1 MRFSVLGPLEV
12 TAGERTVEL
21 VGVKQ
26 RAALGY
32 LLLHANQIVPISRLL
47 GAMWSV
53 GEAPATSRKILQNA
67 VWGLRRALAADSHPR
82 SPAMLLTRAPGYQ
95 IRVEPDQVDLYLY
108 DRWVKDGRNALAA
121 DDPALSAASLRKA
134 LALWRGPALADVA
147 ETGAMWPELN
157 SLQSA
162 RLDVMEDYFEAELAC
177 GRYLSV
183 LSAVESMVEAEPLRE
198 RACGQLMRAL
208 YYCGRQA
215 DALGVYSR
223 VRTALI
229 EGLGLEPGRELRLLQ
244 EAILTHDPALH
255 VPTPLPGVP
264 HRASVSATSVS
275 ASVSASASVDT
286 PESPVPARREPA
298 RGDQGSPTERR
309 NVSVLLVRGRLGN
322 EFSTVPAER
331 VDDVLEGVA
340 AMTREKIEQHGGVV
354 AASIGSVCLGLFE
367 ARDDAQDGGRDGAS
381 RAVRAAVAIRDSLVP
396 AAVPAGPACSAGAA
410 GGPDD
415 RTRPALRGLAVR
427 AAVATGDAL
436 VRHRSDDST
445 TPLSVNGALLD
456 VCHSLLALVPL
467 GAVQVCDNTHRA
479 TVSEIRYRRIAG
491 TPSRW
496 AAEDTARPARSD
508 LAVAA
513 RPAPVTEHE
522 SELDLMRGILERTR
536 RCELPHLVTVLGESD
551 GCRSQVLAEFR
562 RRASGGGSPGGGHF
576 LFWHAPPSVP
586 DGPHALR
593 REIVATYCGLR
604 EGDSPATVDDKLC
617 DVVQSVAR
625 SREGARR
632 LRIRLG
638 SLLAPVGSGPR
649 GTGRR
654 EVEQDWRQF
663 LGHVARDRPLV
674 IVMDDLHL
682 AGARLLDLV
691 ENLAGTAGPVPLL
704 TVAAARPE
712 LLLRRPSWSG
722 GGPHTATIT
731 INGSPAPE
739 PGMNQL
745 LESLLAT

>member
-95 IRVEPDQVDLYLY
+95 IRVEPDHVDLYLY

-121 DDPALSAASLRKA
+121 GDPALSAASLRKA

-177 GRYLSV
+177 GRHLSV

-223 VRTALI
+223 VRTALV

-255 VPTPLPGVP
+255 VPAPLPGVP
-264 HRASVSATSVS
+264 HRAAATSVP
-275 ASVSASASVDT
+275 ASASAPADT
-286 PESPVPARREPA
+286 PGSPVPARREPA

-367 ARDDAQDGGRDGAS
+367 ARDDEQDGGRDSAS

-396 AAVPAGPACSAGAA
+396 AAAPAGPPCPTGAA
-410 GGPDD
+410 GQGD

-479 TVSEIRYRRIAG
+479 TVSEIGYRRIAG

-508 LAVAA
+508 PATAA
-513 RPAPVTEHE
+513 RPGPVTEHE

-536 RCELPHLVTVLGESD
+536 RCELPHLITVLGESD

-562 RRASGGGSPGGGHF
+562 RRASGGGSSDAGHF
-576 LFWHAPPSVP
+576 LYWHTPPSVP

-604 EGDSPATVDDKLC
+604 EGDSPPTVDDKLYH
-617 DVVQSVAR
+617 VVQSLAR

-632 LRIRLG
+632 LHIRLN
-638 SLLAPVGSGPR
+638 SLLAQPGSGPR
-649 GTGRR
+649 GNGRR

-663 LGHVARDRPLV
+663 LGQVARERPLV

-682 AGARLLDLV
+682 AGTRLLDLV